1 MSSSQIEINFQAAQM
16 QAKKLE
22 DIADD
27 MKRLADQQLANTI
40 QEMSACWKGEAATA
54 YFGKADKVK
63 QDIAATA
70 KTLHT
75 IAASIREE
83 AKRIYDAEMKAVALA
98 QSNSNNL

>member
-1 MSSSQIEINFQAAQM
+1 MSLSTIEINFQAAQM

-27 MKRLADQQLANTI
+27 MKRLANQQLANTI
-40 QEMSACWKGEAATA
+40 QEMSTCWKGEAAA
-54 YFGKADKVK
+54 SYFSKADKVK

-70 KTLHT
+70 KKLYI
-75 IAASIREE
+75 IADSIREE

-98 QSNSNNL
+98 QSNTNNT

>member
-1 MSSSQIEINFQAAQM
+1 MSSSQININFQAAQM

-22 DIADD
+22 DIADNK
-27 MKRLADQQLANTI
+27 KRLADQQLANTV

-54 YFGKADKVK
+54 YFSKVGKVK

-70 KTLHT
+70 KTLYA

-83 AKRIYDAEMKAVALA
+83 AKRIYDAEMKAVTLA
-98 QSNSNNL
+98 QSNPNNL

>member
-1 MSSSQIEINFQAAQM
+1 MSLSTIEINFQAAQM

-27 MKRLADQQLANTI
+27 MKRLANQQLANTI
-40 QEMSACWKGEAATA
+40 QEMSTCWKGEAAA
-54 YFGKADKVK
+54 SYFSKADKVK

-70 KTLHT
+70 KKLYT
-75 IAASIREE
+75 IADSIREE

-98 QSNSNNL
+98 QSNTNNT